1 MFQVISDEL
10 KVHST
15 YGNGRRNVY
24 VTVRENTE
32 LLKSHCGPLHLR
44 HVTVQP
50 SGKQLLKKLSFQ
62 LLLNTVV
69 YTLAD
74 NVSKIPKQKRSGSVL
89 WFEFLENFRNSIEK
103 R

>member
-1 MFQVISDEL
+1 MFQIISDEL

-32 LLKSHCGPLHLR
+32 LLKSYCGPLHSP

-50 SGKQLLKKLSFQ
+50 SGKHLLKKLSFQ
-62 LLLNTVV
+62 LRLNTVV
-69 YTLAD
+69 YTVAE
-74 NVSKIPKQKRSGSVL
+74 NVLKIPKQKRSEFVL
-89 WFEFLENFRNSIEK
+89 WFKFFRKFSK
-103 R
+103 FD